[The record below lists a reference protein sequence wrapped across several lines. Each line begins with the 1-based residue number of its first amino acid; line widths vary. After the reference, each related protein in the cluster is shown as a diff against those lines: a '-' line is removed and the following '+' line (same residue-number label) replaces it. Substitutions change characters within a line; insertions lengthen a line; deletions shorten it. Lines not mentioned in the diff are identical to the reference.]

1 MPSYLGTKEKE
12 FIRDLSEWDIVKLH
26 KKYTSS
32 YRRVMKYRLLQKKR
46 FLAQDLLTI
55 NSVLEKLQTLWVK
68 VTPFRDKERIWLIEW
83 ADTKVLDI
91 HLDER

>member
-32 YRRVMKYRLLQKKR
+32 YRCVMKYRLLQKKR
-46 FLAQDLLTI
+46 FLAQDLLAI
-55 NSVLEKLQTLWVK
+55 NSVLEKLQTL
-68 VTPFRDKERIWLIEW
+68 
-83 ADTKVLDI
+83 
-91 HLDER
+91 

>member
-32 YRRVMKYRLLQKKR
+32 YRSVMKYRLLQKKR

-68 VTPFRDKERIWLIEW
+68 LAPFRDRERIWLTEW
-83 ADTKVLDI
+83 VDTKVLDI
-91 HLDER
+91 HLDKR

>member
-46 FLAQDLLTI
+46 LLAQDLLII
-55 NSVLEKLQTLWVK
+55 NSVLEKLQTL
-68 VTPFRDKERIWLIEW
+68 
-83 ADTKVLDI
+83 
-91 HLDER
+91 

>member
-1 MPSYLGTKEKE
+1 MPSCLGTKERE

-32 YRRVMKYRLLQKKR
+32 YRRVMKYRLLQKRR

-55 NSVLEKLQTLWVK
+55 NSVLDKLQSL
-68 VTPFRDKERIWLIEW
+68 
-83 ADTKVLDI
+83 
-91 HLDER
+91 

>member
-32 YRRVMKYRLLQKKR
+32 YRSVMKYRLLQKKR
-46 FLAQDLLTI
+46 LLAQDLLII
-55 NSVLEKLQTLWVK
+55 NSVLEKLQTL
-68 VTPFRDKERIWLIEW
+68 
-83 ADTKVLDI
+83 
-91 HLDER
+91 